1 MIEQRLTR
9 LLGMTTLA
17 RITVFFRKAW
27 LLALVPVL
35 LVVILPFPNEA
46 AAATIPWSQPVK
58 ISGDTVGA
66 WFPAIA
72 VDRSGQVHVV
82 WNSGVPDTGQPGAD
96 IAPSNKPTLPS
107 ADSSLL
113 NYTHWDG
120 QGWSKPVD
128 IEMAQPS
135 GEVVRSALTLNQE
148 GQLILFYRGM
158 NILDPQSFNDTPQL
172 RIALADARQGGDAQA
187 WSIQKTLTKRGG
199 YFTTIATDAQGVVH
213 AVWDELDG
221 NSGYVLYYSHSI
233 DGGVHWSP
241 PFMLEMSREVYHY
254 RLSMAVGPGQDI
266 HVVYEVIDPA
276 DVSAWTPAPIGFV
289 YAQSKDSGATWS
301 TASFVPSENT
311 DPRLG
316 RFSSIV
322 AGGHELLPV
331 EPAVGVDGK
340 GQVLLVW
347 RDAYSDVLYFQRSKD
362 GNVWSAP
369 EPLPGVAKGV
379 DKPFDRYDMATD
391 SAGHVHLVFVGY
403 PSGSSTRELLH
414 SVWDGDHWSNPD
426 VIASSPPYPEYPGI
440 AIAEGNRLQVVWFV
454 RDNPNGSGVGNGIW
468 YSTAEAAAPFVAPV
482 PLPARARSTASE
494 ANPAA
499 ASRHATVATPTAV
512 PTPPGFITDVPVP
525 QPSDVK
531 GYSDRP
537 LLLGVGAAAGLLIL
551 TVAARRV
558 RLFGKE

>member
-172 RIALADARQGGDAQA
+172 RIA
-187 WSIQKTLTKRGG
+187 
-199 YFTTIATDAQGVVH
+199 
-213 AVWDELDG
+213 
-221 NSGYVLYYSHSI
+221 
-233 DGGVHWSP
+233 
-241 PFMLEMSREVYHY
+241 
-254 RLSMAVGPGQDI
+254 
-266 HVVYEVIDPA
+266 
-276 DVSAWTPAPIGFV
+276 
-289 YAQSKDSGATWS
+289 
-301 TASFVPSENT
+301 
-311 DPRLG
+311 
-316 RFSSIV
+316 
-322 AGGHELLPV
+322 
-331 EPAVGVDGK
+331 
-340 GQVLLVW
+340 
-347 RDAYSDVLYFQRSKD
+347 
-362 GNVWSAP
+362 
-369 EPLPGVAKGV
+369 
-379 DKPFDRYDMATD
+379 
-391 SAGHVHLVFVGY
+391 
-403 PSGSSTRELLH
+403 
-414 SVWDGDHWSNPD
+414 
-426 VIASSPPYPEYPGI
+426 
-440 AIAEGNRLQVVWFV
+440 
-454 RDNPNGSGVGNGIW
+454 
-468 YSTAEAAAPFVAPV
+468 
-482 PLPARARSTASE
+482 
-494 ANPAA
+494 
-499 ASRHATVATPTAV
+499 
-512 PTPPGFITDVPVP
+512 
-525 QPSDVK
+525 
-531 GYSDRP
+531 
-537 LLLGVGAAAGLLIL
+537 
-551 TVAARRV
+551 
-558 RLFGKE
+558 